1 MLLSRI
7 QILHVHVHVYSSL
20 HAKEKPFIGCL
31 SVRKGKEGQ
40 GGGPNVSKC
49 CLYLYFSVF
58 IIFTGVRMVREAKPS
73 SHLQF
78 QGIRNPRNKH

>member
-1 MLLSRI
+1 MLLSRYFSF
-7 QILHVHVHVYSSL
+7 VYVYSSL

-40 GGGPNVSKC
+40 GGGPNISKC

>member
-1 MLLSRI
+1 MLLPRYFPF
-7 QILHVHVHVYSSL
+7 VYVYSSL

-49 CLYLYFSVF
+49 CLYIVF
-58 IIFTGVRMVREAKPS
+58 VFQCVY
-73 SHLQF
+73 HLHWSED
-78 QGIRNPRNKH
+78 GEGGKT